1 MNKTMSFTKL
11 LFTDCKN
18 LLVELR
24 KKSNLSKYKFRH
36 KAKIELKY
44 ETEAYIARKINK
56 IEILQSIELTF
67 LCKFTIS
74 WLLNTYSFV
83 SMYICIQ
90 DKKFVFQLLS
100 WLEFSNLKKVSEQI
114 WLSYFWNVFYKRTET
129 NVKQTVRFNSR
140 QTIRLEQFLLRLFY
154 FILFHC
160 IFLTRFYIFYH
171 ILAFAT
177 FLSILTCF
185 NIFMLI

>member
-114 WLSYFWNVFYKRTET
+114 WLSYFWNVFYKTTET
-129 NVKQTVRFNSR
+129 NVKQTVC
-140 QTIRLEQFLLRLFY
+140 LEQFLLRLFY
-154 FILFHC
+154 SFPLYI
-160 IFLTRFYIFYH
+160 INTFLH
-171 ILAFAT
+171 ILSHFSVHHI
-177 FLSILTCF
+177 FIDF
-185 NIFMLI
+185 NLF